1 MKLNSHTAH
10 RLLVLWLTAAACCIA
25 AQAQHKNGHN
35 RLGLET
41 ITYRAQVWV
50 EKDDLARYGGEELF
64 TDNLK
69 KMFER
74 FKGLKK

>member
-50 EKDDLARYGGEELF
+50 
-64 TDNLK
+64 
-69 KMFER
+69 
-74 FKGLKK
+74 